1 LGIAEDRGAAHRR
14 RLAFGV
20 QRHFISCRLL
30 RVQTCSEKEWD
41 EKMSVGV
48 KAMDDDHKAL
58 VGLLNEM
65 SEALDSEQERK
76 VLGAVL
82 ERMIQYTKDHL
93 AREERLLA
101 EHGYPDCTEHHKG
114 HDLMIATALQA
125 QASFRVGRSEM
136 LSDGNAPVSQEL
148 AGESHHGYR
157 QGIRTVSEFQGHL
170 LITGLPI
177 DSGCAATASRDS
189 GQRERRRA
197 S

>member
-30 RVQTCSEKEWD
+30 RVQTCSEKDWLAMALLEWD

-136 LSDGNAPVSQEL
+136 LSDEMLQFLKNWL
-148 AGESHHGYR
+148 ESHIMGTDKEYGPFLNSK
-157 QGIRTVSEFQGHL
+157 GIY
-170 LITGLPI
+170 
-177 DSGCAATASRDS
+177 
-189 GQRERRRA
+189 
-197 S
+197 